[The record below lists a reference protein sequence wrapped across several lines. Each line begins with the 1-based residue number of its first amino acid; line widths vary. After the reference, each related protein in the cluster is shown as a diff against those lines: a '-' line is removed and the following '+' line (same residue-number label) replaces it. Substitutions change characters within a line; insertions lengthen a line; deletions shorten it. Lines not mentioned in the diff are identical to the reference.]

1 MNLARFAR
9 SLEKNMDADTSKI
22 IVVANHCDTCGTDN
36 VQVYHKQ
43 FPELRVMGA
52 SSEEAAERL
61 ARKLGVSL
69 KAVPDPLHGD
79 PVRQAI
85 ADLEAFLKREGAA
98 HLGRNC

>member
-1 MNLARFAR
+1 
-9 SLEKNMDADTSKI
+9 
-22 IVVANHCDTCGTDN
+22 
-36 VQVYHKQ
+36 
-43 FPELRVMGA
+43 MGG

-85 ADLEAFLKREGAA
+85 ADLHAFLSKEGAA
-98 HLGRNC
+98 HVGRNC

>member
-1 MNLARFAR
+1 MNLARFLP

-22 IVVANHCDTCGTDN
+22 IVIANHCDTCGTDN
-36 VQVYHKQ
+36 VQVYHRH
-43 FPELRVMGA
+43 FPELRIMGA

-61 ARKLGVSL
+61 ARKLGVAL

-85 ADLEAFLKREGAA
+85 ADVQAFLNKEGAA
-98 HLGRNC
+98 HLGRNL